1 MQFFELIYAFAQ
13 QYGYL
18 GVFFTSLLGAMT
30 IIFPIPYTLII
41 YFMGGFLDP
50 FLVAIAGGLGSAV
63 GEFSGYVAGY
73 YGRKIVGE
81 KQQRKMDYM
90 MKLFDRYGSWGI
102 FLFALTPL
110 PDDLLF
116 IPLGI
121 MRYKFIK
128 AFIPCFLGK
137 LLMSYILAYSGKHS
151 VQFIRN
157 ILGEGGWVGVIL
169 TTVILMVIVFGMF
182 KIDWE
187 KIFKKYLAKE
197 VKDD

>member
-1 MQFFELIYAFAQ
+1 MQFFDLIYTFAQ

-30 IIFPIPYTLII
+30 IIFPFPYTLII
-41 YFMGGFLDP
+41 YLMGGFLDP
-50 FLVAIAGGLGSAV
+50 FFVAIAGGLGSAV

-73 YGRKIVGE
+73 YGRKIVSE
-81 KQQRKMDYM
+81 KQQRKMDFM
-90 MKLFDRYGSWGI
+90 MKLFDRYGSLGI

-151 VQFIRN
+151 IQFIRN

-169 TTVILMVIVFGMF
+169 TTVILMIIVFGML

>member
-1 MQFFELIYAFAQ
+1 MQFFDFIYTFAQ

-18 GVFFTSLLGAMT
+18 GVFLTSLLGAVT
-30 IIFPIPYTLII
+30 IIFPFPYTLII

-50 FLVAIAGGLGSAV
+50 FFVAIAGGLGSAV
-63 GEFSGYVAGY
+63 GEFSGYLAGY

-81 KQQRKMDYM
+81 KHQRQMDYM
-90 MKLFDRYGSWGI
+90 MKLFDRYGSLGI

-128 AFIPCFLGK
+128 AFVPCFLGK

-151 VQFIRN
+151 IEFIRN
-157 ILGEGGWVGVIL
+157 LLGEGGWVGVIL
-169 TTVILMVIVFGMF
+169 TTIILIIIVFGML
-182 KIDWE
+182 KLDWE
-187 KIFKKYLAKE
+187 KIFKKYIAKE